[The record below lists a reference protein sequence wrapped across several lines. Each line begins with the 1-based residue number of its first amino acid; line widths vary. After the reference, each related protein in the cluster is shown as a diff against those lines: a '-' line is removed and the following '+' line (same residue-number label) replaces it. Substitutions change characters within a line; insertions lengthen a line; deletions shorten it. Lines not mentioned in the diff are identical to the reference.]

1 MIAGLAYND
10 GGCLVAEA
18 ATTCRFLP
26 AMSRQEAEVRSY
38 CTLRG
43 AYRLVM
49 AGLDWADDY
58 VQNCVKAFT
67 ANTCTYNRHGTLPA
81 SSKQEQIMPASA
93 ANNAPF
99 NSLEDLQCR
108 MAKIEELLGVARAHH
123 SSATQRVENTAP
135 STPLPL
141 LGMVVVNGD
150 RSHYHGQT
158 DRVTLLD
165 QVCII
170 VLSLHKTRLTT
181 SSSLK

>member
-1 MIAGLAYND
+1 M
-10 GGCLVAEA
+10 V
-18 ATTCRFLP
+18 
-26 AMSRQEAEVRSY
+26 
-38 CTLRG
+38 
-43 AYRLVM
+43 
-49 AGLDWADDY
+49 GLDWADDY
-58 VQNCVKAFT
+58 VQNCVKSFT

-81 SSKQEQIMPASA
+81 SSKIMPAPA

-108 MAKIEELLGVARAHH
+108 MAKVEELLGVARAHH
-123 SSATQRVENTAP
+123 SLATQRVEKTAP

-150 RSHYHGQT
+150 RSHYHGQN
-158 DRVTLLD
+158 DRATLLN

-170 VLSLHKTRLTT
+170 VISLHMTRLTT